1 MAVAAATVIPWT
13 LSRCG
18 GGGVMCHI
26 FPFAPFPYCAKL
38 QLEMREGGGGWGAGR
53 RRGGRWW
60 RCGGGR

>member
-1 MAVAAATVIPWT
+1 MAVAAATVMPWT

-38 QLEMREGGGGWGAGR
+38 QLEMREGGGAGGQV
-53 RRGGRWW
+53 GGVEGGGGG
-60 RCGGGR
+60 GGGR